1 MKLVIYGRHYIDNQ
15 DVNEVIKVLKSD
27 IITGGSKV
35 LEFENRLKLS

>member
-1 MKLVIYGRHYIDNQ
+1 MKLVPYGRHYIDNQ

-35 LEFENRLKLS
+35 LEFEKQIKVS